1 MIDCGKIGCGISG
14 SDAAVILPE
23 GNIEHPVQAIFHL
36 PVIADV
42 LCHFLRRSKEARK
55 DEIYNCLTVSALPV
69 I

>member
-23 GNIEHPVQAIFHL
+23 GNIEHPVQAILQAIFHLPVPASACQCL

-42 LCHFLRRSKEARK
+42 LCHFLRRSKEG
-55 DEIYNCLTVSALPV
+55 
-69 I
+69 